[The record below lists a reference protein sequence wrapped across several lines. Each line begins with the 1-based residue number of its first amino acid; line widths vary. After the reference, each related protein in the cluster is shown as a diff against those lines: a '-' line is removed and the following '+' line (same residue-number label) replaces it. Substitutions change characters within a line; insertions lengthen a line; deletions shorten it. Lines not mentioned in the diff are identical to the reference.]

1 MIQNQSVELFFYQA
15 RKLSQDAHVQL
26 LLCLEGDHW
35 TEEEEKIH
43 DLRVIFRQLLSI
55 HEFYEPL
62 LRLKTNKKIK
72 NNYQLLLRS
81 LGPRRKVDVF
91 RKLFHEFMVYWE
103 ESGKTIG
110 SEEEKNR
117 VLHSVLRNDRR
128 KKELYEDTFQFRML
142 LYRTVSWYYFD
153 SESLVKDK
161 KGSMEDHGNEFI
173 VKRFDRLL
181 KKHKKLE
188 KQAHSGED
196 DKIHKL
202 RLEGKIIY
210 YNLIFCKSLLHPERM
225 KEAERL
231 KKLHDV
237 TGKLHDL
244 EEIRMVLWKRRKNGK
259 NQEYLEEMLRF
270 FEAEKKKCFI
280 KFLKII
286 QK

>member
-1 MIQNQSVELFFYQA
+1 MTQNQSLEKFFYQA
-15 RKLSQDAHVQL
+15 KKLSKDAHELL
-26 LLCLEGDHW
+26 LLCLEGDQW
-35 TEEEEKIH
+35 TEDENKIH
-43 DLRVIFRQLLSI
+43 DLRVILRQLLSI
-55 HEFYEPL
+55 HEFYEPM
-62 LRLKTNKKIK
+62 LRLKANQKMKE
-72 NNYQLLLRS
+72 NYQLLLRS
-81 LGPRRKVDVF
+81 LGPRRKADVF

-117 VLHSVLRNDRR
+117 LLHSVLRNDRR

-142 LYRTVSWYYFD
+142 LYRTVAWYYFD

-210 YNLIFCKSLLHPERM
+210 YNLIFCKSLLHPGRM
-225 KEAERL
+225 KEADRL

-244 EEIRMVLWKRRKNGK
+244 EEIRLVTNKIRKNRGNRK
-259 NQEYLEEMLRF
+259 YLVQMLRF
-270 FEAEKKKCFI
+270 YEGEKEKYFI
-280 KFLKII
+280 KFLKLLEN
-286 QK
+286 

>member
-1 MIQNQSVELFFYQA
+1 MQNQSVEMFFYQA
-15 RKLSQDAHVQL
+15 RKLSNDAHEQI

-35 TEEEEKIH
+35 TEDDEKIH

-81 LGPRRKVDVF
+81 LGPRRKADVF
-91 RKLFHEFMVYWE
+91 TKLFHEFEVYWK

-110 SEEEKNR
+110 KEGENDKI
-117 VLHSVLRNDRR
+117 LHSVLKNTRR
-128 KKELYEDTFQFRML
+128 KKELYEDMFQFRML

-153 SESLVKDK
+153 SQSMVKEK
-161 KGSMEDHGNEFI
+161 KGSIEDPRNDFI
-173 VKRFDRLL
+173 VKRFDHLL

-196 DKIHKL
+196 EKIHEL

-210 YNLIFCKSLLHPERM
+210 YNLILCKSLLHPEGM

-244 EEIRMVLWKRRKNGK
+244 EEISMVLRKKRKNAD
-259 NQEYLEEMLRF
+259 NQAYLEAMLRF
-270 FEAEKKKCFI
+270 FESEKEKYFI
-280 KFLKII
+280 KFLKIR

>member
-1 MIQNQSVELFFYQA
+1 MTQNQSLEKFFYQA
-15 RKLSQDAHVQL
+15 KKLSKDAHELL
-26 LLCLEGDHW
+26 LLCLEGDQW
-35 TEEEEKIH
+35 TEDENKIH
-43 DLRVIFRQLLSI
+43 DLRVILRQLLSI
-55 HEFYEPL
+55 HEFYEPM
-62 LRLKTNKKIK
+62 LRLKANQKMKE
-72 NNYQLLLRS
+72 NYQLLLRS
-81 LGPRRKVDVF
+81 LGPRRKADVF

-117 VLHSVLRNDRR
+117 LLHSVLRNDRR

-142 LYRTVSWYYFD
+142 LYRTVAWYYFD

-181 KKHKKLE
+181 KEHKKLE

-210 YNLIFCKSLLHPERM
+210 YNLIFCKSLLHPGRI

-270 FEAEKKKCFI
+270 FEAEKRSV
-280 KFLKII
+280 L
-286 QK
+286 